1 VSAFP
6 YGTRCL
12 PKGGLRAL
20 GTAQDKKHILYEG
33 GYVPGLLPLMKETLN
48 WLDHLSGPVK

>member
-6 YGTRCL
+6 YGTRSL

-48 WLDHLSGPVK
+48 WLITISGL